1 MFFIFNYYFYQYSL
15 LYDVINSQLKRHKRI
30 IMKTCPRCT
39 HHNRDGELVCERCRQ
54 PLSNYT
60 GLSTRQM
67 KATLDFDDEMPASF
81 DTSSPAYSNTIT
93 VELAESGERLSVE
106 NQNRIVIGRSSTH
119 SLRTP
124 DVDLAPFHAFS
135 KGVSS
140 LHASIFRADDCVSIS
155 DLGSTNGTYLNREG
169 LIPHQA
175 YPLHNGD
182 LIYLG
187 QMAVRVYF

>member
-1 MFFIFNYYFYQYSL
+1 MQ
-15 LYDVINSQLKRHKRI
+15 
-30 IMKTCPRCT
+30 TCPRCN
-39 HHNRDGELVCERCRQ
+39 HSNRDGELICQRCRQ

-60 GLSTRQM
+60 GLATRQM
-67 KATLDFDDEMPASF
+67 KAVLDFEDEPPPNF
-81 DTSSPAYSNTIT
+81 DSPVPNAYSNKIT
-93 VELAESGERLSVE
+93 VELAESGERLTVE

-119 SLRTP
+119 SVRTP
-124 DVDLAPFHAFS
+124 DVDLAPYHAFS

-140 LHASIFRADDCVSIS
+140 LHASIFRADDCVNIS

-175 YPLHNGD
+175 YALNNGD

-187 QMAVRVYF
+187 QMAVRIYF

>member
-1 MFFIFNYYFYQYSL
+1 MQ
-15 LYDVINSQLKRHKRI
+15 
-30 IMKTCPRCT
+30 TCPRCK
-39 HHNRDGELVCERCRQ
+39 HSNRDGELVCQHCRQ

-60 GLSTRQM
+60 GLATRQM
-67 KATLDFDDEMPASF
+67 RAVLDFEDSPPVNFDAPAPKQ
-81 DTSSPAYSNTIT
+81 TYGNKIT
-93 VELAESGERLSVE
+93 VELAESGERLVVE

-119 SLRTP
+119 SVRVP

-140 LHASIFRADDCVSIS
+140 LHASIFRADDCVNIS

-187 QMAVRVYF
+187 QMAVRIYF

>member
-1 MFFIFNYYFYQYSL
+1 MQ
-15 LYDVINSQLKRHKRI
+15 
-30 IMKTCPRCT
+30 TCPRCA
-39 HHNRDGELVCERCRQ
+39 HSNRDGELVCQRCRQ

-60 GLSTRQM
+60 GLATRQM
-67 KATLDFDDEMPASF
+67 KATLDFEDEPPPNFNA
-81 DTSSPAYSNTIT
+81 PQAPGNKIT
-93 VELAESGERLSVE
+93 VELAESGERFVME
-106 NQNRIVIGRSSTH
+106 NQNRVVIGRSSTH
-119 SLRTP
+119 SVRAP

-140 LHASIFRADDCVSIS
+140 LHASIFRADDCMNIT

-187 QMAVRVYF
+187 QMAVRIYF

>member
-1 MFFIFNYYFYQYSL
+1 
-15 LYDVINSQLKRHKRI
+15 
-30 IMKTCPRCT
+30 MKTCPRCT

-54 PLSNYT
+54 PLSNYH
-60 GLSTRQM
+60 GLATRQM
-67 KATLDFDDEMPASF
+67 KATLDFDDELPVHF
-81 DTSSPAYSNTIT
+81 DTSSTAYSNKIT

-106 NQNRIVIGRSSTH
+106 NQKRIVIGRSSTH
-119 SLRTP
+119 SVRTP

>member
-1 MFFIFNYYFYQYSL
+1 MQ
-15 LYDVINSQLKRHKRI
+15 
-30 IMKTCPRCT
+30 TCPRCA
-39 HHNRDGELVCERCRQ
+39 HSNLDGELVCQRCRQ

-60 GLSTRQM
+60 GLATRQM
-67 KATLDFDDEMPASF
+67 KAVLDFDDDLPASF
-81 DTSSPAYSNTIT
+81 NSPASRASNKFTL
-93 VELAESGERLSVE
+93 ELAESGERLVVE
-106 NQNRIVIGRSSTH
+106 NQNRIVIGRSSSH
-119 SLRTP
+119 SVRTP
-124 DVDLAPFHAFS
+124 DIDLAPYHAFS

-140 LHASIFRADDCVSIS
+140 LHASIFRADDCVHIS